1 MRTKQEGK
9 KRPTQT
15 PPKQFLKI
23 AKRIYLL
30 IIILNVNRLN
40 PQFKDREWLTDTK
53 TRPIYIYAAYRLTS
67 DVMT

>member
-1 MRTKQEGK
+1 MRTKQEGGGGQ
-9 KRPTQT
+9 RPTQT

-40 PQFKDREWLTDTK
+40 PQFKRQRVADRYKNKTHIYMQPTDS
-53 TRPIYIYAAYRLTS
+53 PQ
-67 DVMT
+67 M